1 MDKDSK
7 NTKDLTAKLFGKM
20 YIKSQ
25 KNEDKLQEKAE
36 KAIAKIENKEY
47 KPQPWN
53 ERMFQGVSTDT
64 SKAQSMLAVQP
75 SPSKIQENLEEAM
88 EDMHSL

>member
-7 NTKDLTAKLFGKM
+7 NTKILAQKLFGKM

-25 KNEDKLQEKAE
+25 KNKEESQEKIE
-36 KAIAKIENKEY
+36 KTIAKMENKEY

-53 ERMFQGVSTDT
+53 ERIFPGVSTDT
-64 SKAQSMLAVQP
+64 SKAQSMLEVQ
-75 SPSKIQENLEEAM
+75 SSSKIRENIEEAM